1 MRAEEPASDNRGF
14 AAAVLLWLHLLILA
28 AGALQFVFAPQ
39 VVVQPLLAVVGLGF
53 LTACILISR
62 SVPALQRPVA
72 RQHWIDVASA
82 TLCITL
88 LCAATGAARSSLLSL
103 FTIPLAGIA
112 VAFGSWWLVI
122 LLAVVVATLGLVLGA
137 LTPQT
142 YIGDPEFLGLLFNT
156 FAPATAVA
164 LVVAALIGRMQSAVQ
179 RISDLSST
187 DSLTG
192 LLNLRAFEEVLQQ
205 EHRKAERFNRPYTL
219 AVIDVDNL
227 AQVNE
232 MLGHDAGSQVLGTVA
247 SAITRSIR
255 GSDVAA
261 RLGGD
266 EFIVLLVEADAE
278 TGGAIAQ
285 RIRNNVYAGTVS
297 VANRLIRANVNVGI
311 ANFPD
316 DHLYPKELMILA
328 DQRMQQDRMLRR
340 PPDPRAAGA

>member
-1 MRAEEPASDNRGF
+1 MRAEQPASDTRDF

-28 AGALQFVFAPQ
+28 AGALQFAFAPHS
-39 VVVQPLLAVVGLGF
+39 VQQPMLAVGALAL
-53 LTACILISR
+53 LTVSMLITR
-62 SVPALQRPVA
+62 SIPALQRPPA
-72 RQHWIDVASA
+72 RQHWIDVIASILSV
-82 TLCITL
+82 TM
-88 LCAATGAARSSLLSL
+88 LCAATGAARSSLLAL
-103 FTIPLAGIA
+103 YAIPLAGIA
-112 VAFGSWWLVI
+112 VAFGSWWLVV
-122 LLAVVVATLGLVLGA
+122 LLAVVVGSLGLLLGS

-142 YIGDPEFLGLLFNT
+142 FIGDPEFLTLLFNT

-164 LVVAALIGRMQSAVQ
+164 LLVAALIARMQSAVQ
-179 RISDLSST
+179 RISDLAST

-205 EHRKAERFNRPYTL
+205 EHRKSERFNRPYTL

-232 MLGHDAGSQVLGTVA
+232 MLGHEAGSQVIGTVA

-255 GSDVAA
+255 SSDVAA

-266 EFIVLLVEADAE
+266 EFIVLLVEADAQ
-278 TGGAIAQ
+278 TGTAIAQ

-297 VANRLIRANVNVGI
+297 VANRLIRANVNVGT

-328 DQRMQQDRMLRR
+328 DQRMQQDRLLRR
-340 PPDPRAAGA
+340 PPAA

>member
-1 MRAEEPASDNRGF
+1 MRAEQPASDNRGF
-14 AAAVLLWLHLLILA
+14 AAAVLLWLHVVVLT
-28 AGALQFVFAPQ
+28 AGALQFAFLPNTVQ
-39 VVVQPLLAVVGLGF
+39 QPLLAVAALAL
-53 LTACILISR
+53 LTVSMLITR
-62 SVPALQRPVA
+62 SIPMLQRPLA
-72 RQHWIDVASA
+72 RQHWIDVTS
-82 TLCITL
+82 LMLSVTL
-88 LCAATGAARSSLLSL
+88 LCAATGAARSSLLAL
-103 FTIPLAGIA
+103 YAIPLAGIA
-112 VAFGSWWLVI
+112 VAFGSWWLVV
-122 LLAVVVATLGLVLGA
+122 LLAIVVGALGLVLGS

-142 YIGDPEFLGLLFNT
+142 YIGDPEFLTLLFNT
-156 FAPATAVA
+156 LAPGTAVA
-164 LVVAALIGRMQSAVQ
+164 LLVASLIARMQSAVQ

-187 DSLTG
+187 DALTG

-232 MLGHDAGSQVLGTVA
+232 MLGHEAGSQVIGAVA

-255 GSDVAA
+255 SSDVAA

-266 EFIVLLVEADAE
+266 EFIVLLVEADAQ
-278 TGGAIAQ
+278 TGASIAQ

-297 VANRLIRANVNVGI
+297 VANRLIRANVNVGA

-328 DQRMQQDRMLRR
+328 EQRMQKDRELRR
-340 PPDPRAAGA
+340 PPAA